1 MLEMRTYI
9 SDRFITKRQGVLRWR
24 HPIGPNMMKI
34 YNANIQVS
42 TVCAA
47 KNIGGLYIYE
57 VSFEQNK
64 RVSVDLLN
72 RKCYS
77 LRPMQ

>member
-1 MLEMRTYI
+1 MFLDMLEMRTYI

-47 KNIGGLYIYE
+47 KNIGGYIYMRYLSSKTKGL
-57 VSFEQNK
+57 V
-64 RVSVDLLN
+64 
-72 RKCYS
+72 
-77 LRPMQ
+77 